1 MKAFLIS
8 GVPGAGKTTVARLL
22 AAQFPR
28 ACHIEG
34 DLIHHH
40 LIVSG
45 GIAPHERPHEEAE
58 RQLRL
63 RRRNVCLLADS
74 FADDGFVP
82 VIDDVVVS
90 NSVMETYQELLRTRP
105 LVFVQLAPTIEV
117 IKERDAAR
125 HKQVFEIWSH
135 LDTLMRDSMH
145 RVGLWLDTSNMTVEE
160 TVDAIL
166 ARETE
171 GVSFGADSGDVFGPE

>member
-1 MKAFLIS
+1 MGMKAFLIS

-40 LIVSG
+40 FIVSG
-45 GIAPHERPHEEAE
+45 GIAPNEKPHDEAE
-58 RQLRL
+58 RKLLL
-63 RRRNVCLLADS
+63 RRRNICLLADS
-74 FADDGFVP
+74 FADAGFVP

-90 NSVMETYQELLRTRP
+90 NSVMKIYHELLRTGP
-105 LVFVQLAPTIEV
+105 LVFVQLAPTKEV
-117 IKERDAAR
+117 IRERDAAR

-135 LDTLMRDSMH
+135 LDSLMRESMD

-171 GVSFGADSGDVFGPE
+171 GDLVGPE

>member
-63 RRRNVCLLADS
+63 RRRNICLLADS
-74 FADDGFVP
+74 FADGFVP

-90 NSVMETYQELLRTRP
+90 NSVMETYHEILTTRP
-105 LVFVQLAPTIEV
+105 LIFVQLAPTIEV

-171 GVSFGADSGDVFGPE
+171 GVAFGTDSEDVFGPE